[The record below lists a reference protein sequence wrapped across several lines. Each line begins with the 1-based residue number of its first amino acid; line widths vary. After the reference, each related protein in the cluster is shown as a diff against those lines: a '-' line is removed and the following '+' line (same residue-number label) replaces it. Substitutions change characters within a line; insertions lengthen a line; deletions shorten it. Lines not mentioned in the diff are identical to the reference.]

1 MKLKIHGVGPWH
13 TWTWMVRKQQ
23 AVSWASSVSY
33 KESYQISIHYLHF
46 KLDPLRTW
54 PLNITYKHVPSLNT
68 TRCSIAQSSSRAPDS
83 AWHHWHSGPALFT
96 STWKRN
102 VRGSGGMGRKT
113 ATYRVWMKG
122 REWVS
127 ICFKAAHGM
136 EACWKMKPW
145 VAHRA
150 KITRV

>member
-1 MKLKIHGVGPWH
+1 MKPMKLKIHGVGPRH
-13 TWTWMVRKQQ
+13 IWTWMVRNQQ

-33 KESYQISIHYLHF
+33 KESYQISIHYIHY
-46 KLDPLRTW
+46 
-54 PLNITYKHVPSLNT
+54 ITYKHVPSLNT
-68 TRCSIAQSSSRAPDS
+68 SRCSIAQSSSRTPDS

-96 STWKRN
+96 SAWKRN
-102 VRGSGGMGRKT
+102 VRGGGGMGRKT

-127 ICFKAAHGM
+127 ICFKATHGM
-136 EACWKMKPW
+136 EECCKMKPW